1 MIRKMNNKHIL
12 IYTSSIKAALTKLD
26 ILAVDAILFIV
37 DSNNKLIGS
46 LTDGDV
52 RRGLIKGVKITDSV
66 TSVIQSKYKFIQKDN
81 YDLNSIIK
89 LRDDN
94 YKILPVIDS
103 DGSIVDLVNFR
114 FLKSYLPIDAVIMA
128 GGRGTRLQPLTNNTP
143 KPLLPVG
150 DKTIMEHNVD
160 RLTEFGIQNFW
171 FSINYLGEQIE
182 NFFRSGKEK
191 KININYVWEKK
202 PLGTIGAVSKI
213 DNFIHNDILVTNSDI
228 LTNLN
233 YEKFYLNFKNSNADL
248 SIVSIPYEVNIPYAV
263 LEKNSQDF
271 ITGLKEKPVYTYYS
285 NGGIYLIKKS
295 VLELIPENS
304 FFNATDLIEKVI
316 SLNKKVISYSFNG
329 YWLDVGKH
337 EDYEK
342 AQKDIHNII
351 L

>member
-233 YEKFYLNFKNSNADL
+233 YEKF
-248 SIVSIPYEVNIPYAV
+248 I
-263 LEKNSQDF
+263 
-271 ITGLKEKPVYTYYS
+271 
-285 NGGIYLIKKS
+285 
-295 VLELIPENS
+295 
-304 FFNATDLIEKVI
+304 
-316 SLNKKVISYSFNG
+316 
-329 YWLDVGKH
+329 
-337 EDYEK
+337 
-342 AQKDIHNII
+342 
-351 L
+351 